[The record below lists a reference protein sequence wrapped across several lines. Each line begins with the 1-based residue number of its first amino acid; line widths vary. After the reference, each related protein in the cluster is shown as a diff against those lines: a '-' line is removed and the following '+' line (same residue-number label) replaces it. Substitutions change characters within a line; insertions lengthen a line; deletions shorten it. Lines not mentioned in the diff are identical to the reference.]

1 MRSFS
6 ITLCLLSL
14 SIVQALAQLPFTRT
28 YGTPDALEEARGLCI
43 LTDGSVAVGGNSYLP
58 DISKNVAHALRV
70 DVDGDPLW
78 IRDVNGFSDL
88 FGHAICALP
97 NGDVLMAGK
106 DTEVPARGFGI
117 MLASFH
123 ANGATGYT
131 KKIAARLDASAVAVV
146 PMPDNGAMLLATHED
161 GSGLLTS
168 QLIRTDANGDTTW
181 CRILDVWPGD
191 ESPRGLV
198 ALPDGYAICGMYS
211 YAGNSDAFAIRTD
224 AQGAPLWQQTY
235 DVGPTDLASAIATDA
250 ADGLFL
256 CGTTMGPT
264 GTTPDVWVL
273 HLLADGTLDWDMPI
287 ENDGTDL
294 GLGIAAMADGGAV
307 ITGKATRPDGSGTRD
322 LFLAR
327 ISSVGDTLWKRHVN
341 AGEGADATGYA
352 VAMDAT
358 GIYAAG
364 RALGT
369 DGTDEVMLVRT
380 TFDGSIVGIH
390 LPTAGATWSVHPNP
404 SQGVFRITGT
414 HAFEGSPWRLID
426 GAGRTLMQGT
436 VQVDRVI
443 DCNGMA
449 AGLYTLTVEGAAVR
463 VFID

>member
-1 MRSFS
+1 MRSFP
-6 ITLCLLSL
+6 ITLYLLSL
-14 SIVQALAQLPFTRT
+14 SAIQCMAQAPFTRT

-43 LTDGSVAVGGNSYLP
+43 LTDGTVALGGNSYLP
-58 DISKNVAHALRV
+58 DISKNVAHALRI
-70 DVDGDPLW
+70 DTDGDPLW

-88 FGHAICALP
+88 FGYAICTVP

-106 DTEVPARGFGI
+106 DMEVPARGFGI

-131 KKIAARLDASAVAVV
+131 KKIAARLDASAVAMV
-146 PMPDNGAMLLATHED
+146 PMPDNGAMLLATLED

-168 QLIRTDANGDTTW
+168 QLIRTDAAGDTTW

-198 ALPDGYAICGMYS
+198 TLTDGYAICGMYS
-211 YAGNSDAFAIRTD
+211 YAGNNDAFVIRTD
-224 AQGAPLWQQTY
+224 ALGTPLWQQTY

-250 ADGLFL
+250 ADGMYV

-273 HLLADGTLDWDMPI
+273 HLLPDGTLDWDLSYA
-287 ENDGTDL
+287 NDGTDL
-294 GLGIAAMADGGAV
+294 GLGIAAMPDGGAV
-307 ITGKATRPDGSGTRD
+307 ITGKATRPDGSGIRD
-322 LFLAR
+322 LFLGR
-327 ISSVGDTLWKRHVN
+327 ISAIGDTLWTRHVN
-341 AGEGADATGYA
+341 AGDGADATGYSIA
-352 VAMDAT
+352 VDAT

-369 DGTDEVMLVRT
+369 DGTDEVLLVHT

-390 LPTAGATWSVHPNP
+390 RPGSTTGLSIYPNP
-404 SQGVFRITGT
+404 SRGVFRLNG
-414 HAFEGSPWRLID
+414 APSVNSGPWRLSD
-426 GAGRTLMQGT
+426 SAGRTVLQGIVEPDQT
-436 VQVDRVI
+436 I
-443 DCNGMA
+443 DCSGTA
-449 AGLYTLTVEGAAVR
+449 SGLYTLSVAGVAVR
-463 VFID
+463 VCID